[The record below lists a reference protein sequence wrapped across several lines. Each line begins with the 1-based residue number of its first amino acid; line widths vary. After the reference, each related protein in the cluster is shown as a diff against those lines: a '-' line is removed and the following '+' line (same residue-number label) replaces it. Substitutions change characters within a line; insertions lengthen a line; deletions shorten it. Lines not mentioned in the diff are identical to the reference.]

1 LLVSRQLWTPTEAV
15 SSRRQ
20 FGAFQVW
27 AQGLMG
33 NKHLFRTV
41 VVAPEGRKRV
51 ESSVTPVRLG
61 DQRRFLLAYNQELED
76 HLRQTTPTL
85 DVGTQT
91 NKDRRSEAHKARDD
105 IKRAGKLS
113 QANGGRRLFSGV
125 QSFYKR
131 RFASITCSNGTC
143 PVCPATCRVTGALP
157 HPLYI

>member
-1 LLVSRQLWTPTEAV
+1 MPTEAV

-51 ESSVTPVRLG
+51 ESSVTPVRLV

-91 NKDRRSEAHKARDD
+91 NGDGPQRGPQSAR
-105 IKRAGKLS
+105 
-113 QANGGRRLFSGV
+113 
-125 QSFYKR
+125 
-131 RFASITCSNGTC
+131 
-143 PVCPATCRVTGALP
+143 
-157 HPLYI
+157 

>member
-1 LLVSRQLWTPTEAV
+1 MLVSRQLWTPTEAV

-51 ESSVTPVRLG
+51 ESSVTPVRLV

-91 NKDRRSEAHKARDD
+91 IKDRRSEAHKVRDD